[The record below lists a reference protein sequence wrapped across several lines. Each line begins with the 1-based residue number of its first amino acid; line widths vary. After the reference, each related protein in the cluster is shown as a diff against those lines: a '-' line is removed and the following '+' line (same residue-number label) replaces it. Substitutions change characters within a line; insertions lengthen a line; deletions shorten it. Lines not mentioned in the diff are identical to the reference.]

1 MHAPLTQ
8 DESVSVKWFALIVK
22 SGLERKACI
31 WLRRRQFNPYWA
43 RYRGLVKLNRHRK
56 ALRWRSVIPGYLFL
70 PLDTQDTINVE
81 LLKTG
86 PGIRNVMRNGN
97 GEVISISAKDVDRVK
112 SAESA
117 LNASVIAASQGIPFK
132 AGQKVWVTE
141 LELEGII
148 KRIDGRRNILLDV
161 PMFGSVVSMSAPVE
175 KIEAR

>member
-31 WLRRRQFNPYWA
+31 WLRRRQFSPYWP

-70 PLDTQDTINVE
+70 PLGTSETINVE
-81 LLKTG
+81 LLKRG
-86 PGIRNVMRNGN
+86 PGIRNVMRSGN
-97 GEVISISAKDVDRVK
+97 GDVANIALRDVERVK

-117 LNASVIAASQGIPFK
+117 LNASAIAAAAGIPFK
-132 AGQKVWVTE
+132 VGQKIWVKD
-141 LELEGII
+141 LELDGIV
-148 KRIDGRRNILLDV
+148 KTIDSRRNIGVDIG
-161 PMFGSVVSMSAPVE
+161 MFGTVVRMVTSAE
-175 KIEAR
+175 KLELH